1 MTNPMV
7 SFGSDKLDT
16 EKLVAEIQSEV
27 ERKYRDGLYADVR
40 VAQAERSHLSAL
52 KDDASFADYY
62 LQCLREASQVD
73 INDFDIRERRS
84 FGAPLLV
91 GLKKTIWSLLRFY
104 TYRMWS
110 QQNQVNGLLVTG
122 LEGVDAKSTTQI
134 RALEARVAELEK
146 RLNGAS
152 GTESAS

>member
-1 MTNPMV
+1 MTEPLV
-7 SFGSDKLDT
+7 SLGTDTIDT
-16 EKLVAEIQSEV
+16 ERVVEEIRAEV

-40 VAQAERSHLSAL
+40 VANAERTQLSAL

-73 INDFDIRERRS
+73 INDFEIRERRS
-84 FGAPLLV
+84 VGAPLLIR
-91 GLKKTIWSLLRFY
+91 LKKTIWSLLRFY

-122 LEGVDAKSTTQI
+122 LEGVDAKSEARV
-134 RALEARVAELEK
+134 RALEARVAEMEA
-146 RLNGAS
+146 RLNRKPEGGVAP
-152 GTESAS
+152 